1 MPAPKNLMD
10 MLADLQSAD
19 KDGERQCEI
28 LDAFQA
34 SSDVTLDFV
43 VNVGGKVV
51 KALRGSADEAV
62 RKRAIALTAHWKKL
76 VKGKLDN
83 TGRGKVMGKDKGVCK
98 HTMKMVMKKEQDSND
113 EAGKKRRHKSK
124 CMHAFIHTGIHTG
137 MHAIH
142 AYIHSLCTLTQKRI
156 KRHAC
161 SSCMIECFR
170 QSMHTC

>member
-1 MPAPKNLMD
+1 MPAPAPKHWMD

-19 KDGERQCEI
+19 KDGARQCEI

-34 SSDVTLDFV
+34 SSAVDLDFV

-62 RKRAIALTAHWKKL
+62 RTRAIALTAHWKKL

-124 CMHAFIHTGIHTG
+124 CMHAFIHTGIHT
-137 MHAIH
+137 
-142 AYIHSLCTLTQKRI
+142 Y
-156 KRHAC
+156 RHAC
-161 SSCMIECFR
+161 NTCIHTFSLHSHTKTDQKTCM
-170 QSMHTC
+170 